1 VSVCVAEG
9 AYHIVAREVRGFI
22 TGVGDQFCLQNFS
35 LKVDAAQLSG
45 DGNSAAG
52 VVYAYREGEN
62 HSEVADE
69 GSLALQGDID
79 DNDGN
84 WFENSLQ

>member
-1 VSVCVAEG
+1 VSVCIAEG

-45 DGNSAAG
+45 DGNSEYG
-52 VVYAYREGEN
+52 VVYAYRDGDNYYEVNEEGN
-62 HSEVADE
+62 
-69 GSLALQGDID
+69 LALQGDID
-79 DNDGN
+79 DNN
-84 WFENSLQ
+84 V